1 MARALL
7 VTLCGTSAARAMSP
21 LVWLFAY
28 ATPPEASAGP
38 CLSVDQVLHKVQ
50 PLHNELIAIAA
61 GTGDEH
67 EGNCVTNH
75 RSTERLPEL
84 VAKQRNLVRLAQE
97 FGGQNILE
105 IGFNSGLSA
114 ALFLTAHP
122 STRVTSI
129 DIGSHPYVALCGEL
143 LRQRFPG
150 RFRLIVGDSA
160 KALPGLPSHIFAG
173 LIHVDGSHDVD
184 DARAD
189 LLHAHARLL
198 GGGAML
204 MDDTDTPS
212 LSLLLDALV
221 QSHPGDYD
229 ELRYEEHDGLMS
241 ATTRFRHRA
250 IIKKGQRASM
260 RACQQS
266 ESAAPAYI
274 TSASPSKVALPPS
287 APPTLL
293 HVGGHHAEEAKGYAE
308 QGFSDR
314 VVFIE
319 AMPEAHSVCERVAA
333 RHGQAC
339 VNALLWDVDGVEQTF
354 HVTSDDA
361 GKQWSSSIFELTA
374 ANDRW
379 REDQRPRPFAQMQL
393 KSHRFD
399 TLAAQYPSVLGRA
412 FTHLVRWRSN
422 PQGRSRSDGVAKPW
436 ISHDRC

>member
-1 MARALL
+1 MSLL
-7 VTLCGTSAARAMSP
+7 AWLLACGA
-21 LVWLFAY
+21 
-28 ATPPEASAGP
+28 PPEAPAGR
-38 CLSVDQVLHKVQ
+38 CLSVDQVLDKVQ
-50 PLHNELIAIAA
+50 PLHDELIAIAA

-75 RSTERLPEL
+75 RSVERLPEL
-84 VAKQRNLVRLAQE
+84 VAKQRNLVRLAQD
-97 FGGQNILE
+97 FGGRNILE

-114 ALFLTAHP
+114 ALFLTAHQ
-122 STRVTSI
+122 STHVTSI

-160 KALPGLPSHIFAG
+160 KALPALPSHILAG
-173 LIHVDGSHDVD
+173 LIHVDGSHDVE

-198 GGGAML
+198 GGGALL

-221 QSHPGDYD
+221 QSHPGEYD
-229 ELRYEEHDGLMS
+229 ELRYEEQGGLMS
-241 ATTRFRHRA
+241 AATRFRHRA

-260 RACQQS
+260 RACEQP
-266 ESAAPAYI
+266 AAVAPAHI
-274 TSASPSKVALPPS
+274 ASPGPLEAALPPS

-293 HVGGHHAEEAKGYAE
+293 HVGGHHAEEARGYAE
-308 QGFSDR
+308 QGFDGR

-361 GKQWSSSIFELTA
+361 GNQWSSSIFELTP
-374 ANDRW
+374 ANERW
-379 REDQRPRPFAQMQL
+379 REDQRPRPFGQIQL
-393 KSHRFD
+393 QSHRFD
-399 TLAAQYPSVLGRA
+399 SLAARYPSVLGRA
-412 FTHLVRWRSN
+412 FTHLVSCRSN
-422 PQGRSRSDGVAKPW
+422 PQAGIARCDGVLMDSVRGSGPL
-436 ISHDRC
+436 DRC